1 MKSQT
6 QFNLPDPQ
14 DQLPPSNEE
23 AEEAEEIQFTGLN
36 EADINDILFQYI
48 PDVTSDKNQL
58 FKITGFNQ
66 K

>member
-14 DQLPPSNEE
+14 DRLPPSNEE